1 MNYYK
6 WPLCQGDVSQKKAT
20 TLYMRSSL
28 CIIDDDYQYFLGN
41 KKGNEIVYQ
50 TFLNLNRIAY
60 KVIRILPLAWP
71 LSKRG
76 KTFGSCCSVTSC

>member
-1 MNYYK
+1 MAIMSGR
-6 WPLCQGDVSQKKAT
+6 CQPKKAT

-60 KVIRILPLAWP
+60 KVTRILPLAWP